1 MELIKD
7 PKRPYRIWEAQ
18 SKTHVRGR
26 NYTYLD
32 HAMNAAL
39 MLVKWGK
46 PGQAFEVYDVRN
58 GHLKAQYVRRPTSIL
73 ILKG

>member
-1 MELIKD
+1 
-7 PKRPYRIWEAQ
+7 
-18 SKTHVRGR
+18 
-26 NYTYLD
+26 
-32 HAMNAAL
+32 MNAAL